1 MNRHCAEC
9 IFLLVFASV
18 LPSVAPSV
26 CFAQRG
32 GETVTISGNVY
43 IESANRPIHN
53 ASVQLCDARGSVLSE
68 MITSDTGEFSFRGIP
83 AGSYMLKISAE
94 GFETLDVTLDLN
106 FASDRGVPIYL
117 KPVALKSPE
126 APVAG
131 ATISAHEMSMPHAAT
146 ELFASGKKKMY
157 VEKNPQGAL
166 ADFQAAAAAGPGY
179 YEAFYQMALAN
190 LILHHAAE
198 AETDLR
204 KSIELSCDK
213 FADAE
218 VGLGTVLLDRGQVAE
233 AEKALRRG
241 LELHPD
247 LWLGHYELGRAL
259 FGEKKDGEALKSA
272 ERARA
277 LSPAS
282 PDIYRLLANIH
293 LREENYA
300 ALLVDIDAY
309 VKLDPDS
316 PAGKRAKEMRGQI
329 TDKIFAQGKP

>member
-18 LPSVAPSV
+18 LPSV
-26 CFAQRG
+26 CFAQRA
-32 GETVTISGNVY
+32 GETLTISGNVY
-43 IESANRPIHN
+43 IEKADRPIRN
-53 ASVQLCDARGSVLSE
+53 AAVQLCDQRGSVLSE

-83 AGSYMLKISAE
+83 AASYMLKISAE
-94 GFETLDVTLDLN
+94 GFETLEVTLELN

-126 APVAG
+126 PAAG
-131 ATISAHEMSMPHAAT
+131 TTISAHEMSMPRAAS
-146 ELFASGKKKMY
+146 ELFESGKKKMY

-190 LILHHAAE
+190 LTLHHAAD

-204 KSIELSCDK
+204 KSIELSGDK
-213 FADAE
+213 YADAE
-218 VGLGTVLLDRGQVAE
+218 VGLGTVLLDRGQTAE
-233 AEKALRRG
+233 AERALRRG
-241 LELHPD
+241 LELNPD

-259 FGEKKDGEALKSA
+259 FGAKKDGDALKSA

-277 LSPAS
+277 LSPTS

-293 LREENYA
+293 LRAENYP

-316 PAGKRAKEMRGQI
+316 PAGKRAKELRGQI